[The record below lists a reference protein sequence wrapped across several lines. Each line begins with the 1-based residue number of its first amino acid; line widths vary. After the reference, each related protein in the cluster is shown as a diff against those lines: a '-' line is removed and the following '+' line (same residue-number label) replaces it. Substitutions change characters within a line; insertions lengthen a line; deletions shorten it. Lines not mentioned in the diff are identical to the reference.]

1 MVSTH
6 TSLSIAYAHLPPIWA
21 KEIWN
26 KVHIP
31 LPILPSLQSVWSPP
45 LTRIPLSKL
54 RLQGNTF
61 ARLTHLSSFLRAD
74 GLMQWLVLSRSH
86 SPTTWMPNTMALFL
100 LEQPRSYLRL
110 SLTSA
115 QAIFGFQ
122 AKVTSLTLLVFFTT
136 NTTLVDPHLT
146 RLMAPNSR

>member
-1 MVSTH
+1 MWWLQKSFEISLLHLSVPSCVV
-6 TSLSIAYAHLPPIWA
+6 TSDKETYLAY
-21 KEIWN
+21 
-26 KVHIP
+26 KVFGRLH
-31 LPILPSLQSVWSPP
+31 SQWFHF
-45 LTRIPLSKL
+45 SKL

-86 SPTTWMPNTMALFL
+86 SPTTWMPNTMALLL
-100 LEQPRSYLRL
+100 LEHYRSYLRL
-110 SLTSA
+110 SLTPA

-122 AKVTSLTLLVFFTT
+122 ARIVTSLTLLVFFTT

-146 RLMAPNSR
+146 RWLLQSNYIFN